1 MCVSAGGGT
10 SQPGRLCKC
19 DLKGGTYLCLFPLL
33 TRSSMSRMGVARSC
47 SRLFSGDTDRSKHTP
62 FGPLS
67 PLTSGWNSSYE
78 AAEGVVTPRRSLR
91 AGLGCPATWSLTGEN
106 P

>member
-1 MCVSAGGGT
+1 MCVSARGGR

-19 DLKGGTYLCLFPLL
+19 DLKGGTYLCLFPFL

-47 SRLFSGDTDRSKHTP
+47 SRLFSGDTDRNKHTP

-67 PLTSGWNSSYE
+67 PRPQE
-78 AAEGVVTPRRSLR
+78 TPRMEQLLRS
-91 AGLGCPATWSLTGEN
+91 GPKVW
-106 P
+106 PP